1 MKRIVSLFL
10 LIHICFLGFSQ
21 EKELLE
27 NLKSRYDS
35 ILEVKDLKAANLFSF
50 TTNNRVGLLTATGA
64 LVYEPYFESV
74 SVYKANDIVYIKA
87 KMPNGRMALLDTE
100 GKVIIQP
107 IYEDVFVTEDELLLT
122 KFNNKYGIVNFDG
135 LGYLY
140 PEFDTVKVMI
150 DEDTF
155 FVASMGEKN
164 MVFNTNSDVVEYFDK
179 DTVISFVE
187 VENTS
192 LFPFAWI
199 EEPTADIVRYIGGG
213 NFYVRENDKL
223 RILNRKGEEVENK
236 KVSIPAENVVNFDWE
251 RVLFRAQS
259 FVGMMNYDG
268 LVIAEPKYQD
278 MSVVV
283 PDQVYSF
290 KSNDQWGLMNKD
302 GKELTRP
309 QFESFSVETYGGKE
323 IIKTKNAQERTALLN
338 KRGKPIMQA
347 YYQDV
352 MPANLSGF
360 YNQIENGGLGIIS
373 AKGIMYVRP
382 EYDKVDAY
390 IEVDTF
396 FVARR
401 NNRFTIFGTNGD
413 VIYDGLNIIVDIQD
427 STLIFVENN
436 QLKKTTIR
444 NNQIMQNSKPIKV
457 NFEEIGR
464 VFDSLIMV
472 KNKKG
477 WTYANKKTFKP
488 ITTKTFD
495 YLTPFAKGY
504 ALAVEKKKLNII
516 DTNFNVVFN
525 VIDKDLAPNE
535 LEQMANLI
543 FEAYKNGKSYQYI
556 RKDNK
561 YGILRLKAIKEIK
574 IKKI

>member
-1 MKRIVSLFL
+1 MKRIVLLFL
-10 LIHICFLGFSQ
+10 LIHISFLGFSQ
-21 EKELLE
+21 EKELIE
-27 NLKSRYDS
+27 GLKSRFDS
-35 ILEVKDLKAANLFSF
+35 ISEVKDLKAANLFSF
-50 TTNNRVGLLTATGA
+50 TTNNKVGLIASNGS

-74 SVYKANDIVYIKA
+74 SVYRANDVVYIKA
-87 KMPNGRMALLDTE
+87 KMPNGRMALIDTE
-100 GKVIIQP
+100 GKVMFQP
-107 IYEDVFVTEDELLLT
+107 IYEDVFVTEDELVLT
-122 KFNNKYGIVNFDG
+122 KFNNKYGIVTFEG

-155 FVASMGEKN
+155 FVASIGEKN

-187 VENTS
+187 VINTS
-192 LFPFAWI
+192 LLPFAWI
-199 EEPTADIVRYIGGG
+199 QEPTADIVRYIGGG
-213 NFYVRENDKL
+213 SFYVREKDKMI
-223 RILNRKGEEVENK
+223 ILNRKGQEIENK
-236 KVSIPAENVVNFDWE
+236 NLSIPAENVVNFDWE

-278 MSVVV
+278 MSVIV
-283 PDQVYSF
+283 PDQVYAF
-290 KSNDQWGLMNKD
+290 KSNEQWGLMNKD

-309 QFESFSVETYGGKE
+309 QFESFSVEIYGGKE
-323 IIKTKNAQERTALLN
+323 IIKTKNAQDRTALIN

-352 MPANLSGF
+352 EPANLSGF
-360 YNQIENGGLGIIS
+360 YNQIENAGKGIIS
-373 AKGIMYVRP
+373 EKGVMYVRP
-382 EYDKVDAY
+382 EYDNVDAY

-396 FVARR
+396 FVAKR
-401 NNRFTIFGTNGD
+401 NNRYTIFGTKGD

-444 NNQIMQNSKPIKV
+444 NNKIMQNSKPIKV

-477 WTYANKKTFKP
+477 WTYADKRTFKP
-488 ITTKTFD
+488 VTTKTFD
-495 YLTPFAKGY
+495 YITP
-504 ALAVEKKKLNII
+504 
-516 DTNFNVVFN
+516 
-525 VIDKDLAPNE
+525 
-535 LEQMANLI
+535 
-543 FEAYKNGKSYQYI
+543 
-556 RKDNK
+556 
-561 YGILRLKAIKEIK
+561 
-574 IKKI
+574 

>member
-1 MKRIVSLFL
+1 MKRIVLLFL
-10 LIHICFLGFSQ
+10 LIHISFLGFSQ
-21 EKELLE
+21 EKELIE
-27 NLKSRYDS
+27 GLKSRFDS
-35 ILEVKDLKAANLFSF
+35 ISEVKDLKAANLFSF
-50 TTNNRVGLLTATGA
+50 TTNNKVGLIASNGS

-74 SVYKANDIVYIKA
+74 SVYRANDVVYIKA
-87 KMPNGRMALLDTE
+87 KMPNGRMALIDTE
-100 GKVIIQP
+100 GKVMFQP
-107 IYEDVFVTEDELLLT
+107 IYEDVFVTEDELVLT
-122 KFNNKYGIVNFDG
+122 KFNNKYGIVTFEG

-140 PEFDTVKVMI
+140 PEFDTVKAMI

-155 FVASMGEKN
+155 FVASIGEKN

-187 VENTS
+187 VINTS
-192 LFPFAWI
+192 LLPFAWI
-199 EEPTADIVRYIGGG
+199 QEPTADIVRYIGGG
-213 NFYVRENDKL
+213 NFYVREKDKMI
-223 RILNRKGEEVENK
+223 ILNRKGQEIENK
-236 KVSIPAENVVNFDWE
+236 NLSIPAENVVNFDWE

-278 MSVVV
+278 MSVIV
-283 PDQVYSF
+283 PDQVYAF
-290 KSNDQWGLMNKD
+290 KSNEQWGLMNKD

-309 QFESFSVETYGGKE
+309 QFESFSLETYGGKE
-323 IIKTKNAQERTALLN
+323 IIKTKNAQDRTALIN

-352 MPANLSGF
+352 EPANLSGF

-373 AKGIMYVRP
+373 AKGVMYVRP
-382 EYDKVDAY
+382 EYDNVDAY

-396 FVARR
+396 FVAKR
-401 NNRFTIFGTNGD
+401 NNRYTIFGTKGD

-444 NNQIMQNSKPIKV
+444 DNKIMQNSKPIKV

-477 WTYANKKTFKP
+477 WTYADKRTFKP
-488 ITTKTFD
+488 VTTKTFD

-504 ALAVEKKKLNII
+504 ALVVEKKKLNII

-525 VIDKDLAPNE
+525 VIDKDFAPIE
-535 LEQMANLI
+535 LEQLANLI